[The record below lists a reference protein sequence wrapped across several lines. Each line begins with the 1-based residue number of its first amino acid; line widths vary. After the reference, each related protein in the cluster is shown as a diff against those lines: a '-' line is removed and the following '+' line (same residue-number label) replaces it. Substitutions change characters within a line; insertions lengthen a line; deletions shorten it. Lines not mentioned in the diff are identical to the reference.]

1 MTVTM
6 TIAQKTK
13 TPLMKITTMSW
24 IQTNLLVKIGRTW
37 KGKQKKMTKSMK
49 TKKGEVTDHH
59 TKTDLTEE
67 WQGAKYRETRQGHK
81 MAIHQIRAGIILRR
95 GINMEVVIQTSGKEI
110 AALVGNITV
119 HQSMLGDE

>member
-1 MTVTM
+1 MTVTI

-13 TPLMKITTMSW
+13 TP
-24 IQTNLLVKIGRTW
+24 
-37 KGKQKKMTKSMK
+37 QKKIMKSMK
-49 TKKGEVTDHH
+49 TKKGEVTNLHTDHH

-67 WQGAKYRETRQGHK
+67 WQGVKYRGTRQGHK